1 MRSDYQVLNEKLSM
15 PKEEHEKQQCKD
27 WDEQKNQSL

>member
-15 PKEEHEKQQCKD
+15 PKEEHGVSKD
-27 WDEQKNQSL
+27 GTSLQL